1 MSLLRALRRSLFILL
16 LAYAAGAH
24 GHARLVKAEPAA
36 RATVSIAPTVV
47 RLWFNERIEP
57 RFASAEVTDTN
68 GQVVSAGPA
77 AVSADDP
84 KRMELPLGELTP
96 GVYRVRYRVLSVD
109 GHVVE
114 ASHTFTVKA
123 AR

>member
-1 MSLLRALRRSLFILL
+1 MNCARSLQRCLIALL
-16 LAYAAGAH
+16 FAYAASAH
-24 GHARLVKAEPAA
+24 GHARLVKSEPAA
-36 RATVSIAPTVV
+36 RATVSVAPMAV

-57 RFASAEVTDTN
+57 RFATGEVVDSK
-68 GQVVSAGPA
+68 GHAVSTGPA
-77 AVSADDP
+77 SVAGDDP
-84 KRMELPLGELTP
+84 KRMEIPLGSLEP

-114 ASHTFTVKA
+114 ASHTFTFKA

>member
-1 MSLLRALRRSLFILL
+1 MNLTRLVQHCLIAVL
-16 LAYAAGAH
+16 LAYAASAH

-36 RATVSIAPTVV
+36 RATVSIAPTTV

-57 RFASAEVTDTN
+57 RFATAEVLDST
-68 GQVVSAGPA
+68 GQVVSTGA
-77 AVSADDP
+77 ASVASDDP
-84 KRMELPLGELTP
+84 KRMEVPLGTLPP

-123 AR
+123 AQ

>member
-1 MSLLRALRRSLFILL
+1 MTAARSLRHCLIALL
-16 LAYAAGAH
+16 LAYAASAH

-36 RATVSIAPTVV
+36 RATVSVAPTTV

-57 RFASAEVTDTN
+57 RYATAEVIDS
-68 GQVVSAGPA
+68 GGRVVSSGPA
-77 AVSADDP
+77 AVAGDDP
-84 KRMELPLGELTP
+84 KRMEVRLGSLAP

-114 ASHTFTVKA
+114 ASHTFAVKA

>member
-1 MSLLRALRRSLFILL
+1 MTLTRPLRHCMIVLL
-16 LAYAAGAH
+16 LAYAASAH

-36 RATVSIAPTVV
+36 RATVSIAPATV

-57 RFASAEVTDTN
+57 RFATAEVLDSK
-68 GQVVSAGPA
+68 GQVVSTSPA
-77 AVSADDP
+77 AVAGDDP
-84 KRMELPLGELTP
+84 RRMEVPLGHLLP

-123 AR
+123 SQ